1 MPKTSRRRGSRHS
14 TIDAILHN
22 LQTLA
27 AREDWQAL
35 DLNGKYYLD
44 YHGAFPPWIKAEAN
58 RRLPILQ
65 ALLFYRSG
73 QLEPSRLDTEIGQ
86 ELGLPRHGVNPDQRR
101 RPRDR
106 VRARGSPRPFTRQA
120 QDRPGIVA
128 RQPGSFVRRFPHF
141 SHQLRRQANAV

>member
-1 MPKTSRRRGSRHS
+1 MLKTSRRCGSRHS
-14 TIDAILHN
+14 TIDAILRN

-35 DLNGKYYLD
+35 NVNGQYYLD
-44 YHGAFPPWIKAEAN
+44 YHGAFPPWIKAAAN

-86 ELGLPRHGVNPDQRR
+86 ELGLPVKAAIQISAAALGIACQKEEAPEHL
-101 RPRDR
+101 
-106 VRARGSPRPFTRQA
+106 RG
-120 QDRPGIVA
+120 
-128 RQPGSFVRRFPHF
+128 
-141 SHQLRRQANAV
+141 QLKAALGL

>member
-1 MPKTSRRRGSRHS
+1 MPKTSRRCGSRHS

-27 AREDWQAL
+27 AHDDWQAL

-86 ELGLPRHGVNPDQRR
+86 ELGLPVMASIQISAAALGIACEREEAPDHL
-101 RPRDR
+101 
-106 VRARGSPRPFTRQA
+106 RG
-120 QDRPGIVA
+120 
-128 RQPGSFVRRFPHF
+128 
-141 SHQLRRQANAV
+141 QLKTALGL